1 VSIIVTALL
10 AGALVTDRTGHPYL
24 CGILVA
30 LSLIKPTISAP
41 FALALLVAGRYRSAV
56 AAAAYGAVATAT
68 TWFITSTSPLEML
81 REMAHTAAAFIHDGT
96 LGLVDVA
103 AALGA
108 SPAMVVWLPLLIALP
123 GLAMMARVRPSL
135 PMAFAVAAIWAR
147 LWTYHK
153 SYDDVMLAFVMIPL
167 GVMAVSATPSRRA
180 IAMFFAMGALAWI
193 PGRALGFPEVQAL
206 QLMVWPLALVVLMAL
221 QRHAPS
227 TVTAPSHPQLES
239 VHV

>member
-1 VSIIVTALL
+1 
-10 AGALVTDRTGHPYL
+10 
-24 CGILVA
+24 
-30 LSLIKPTISAP
+30 
-41 FALALLVAGRYRSAV
+41 
-56 AAAAYGAVATAT
+56 
-68 TWFITSTSPLEML
+68 
-81 REMAHTAAAFIHDGT
+81 MAHTAAGFIHDGT

-108 SPAMVVWLPLLIALP
+108 PPEMVVWLPLLIALP
-123 GLAMMARVRPSL
+123 GLAMMAKVRPSL
-135 PMAFAVAAIWAR
+135 PMAFAVAALWAR

-167 GVMAVSATPSRRA
+167 GVLAVSPTPSRRA

-193 PGRALGFPEVQAL
+193 PGRALGFPEIQAL

-221 QRHAPS
+221 QRRAPS
-227 TVTAPSHPQLES
+227 AVAAPSHTQLES